1 MEYLVKDVDL
11 QENFHTNQIFLE
23 IFTHCEFIFFLIS
36 IT

>member
-23 IFTHCEFIFFLIS
+23 IFTLTEFMLFS
-36 IT
+36 